1 MSIYDDKFI
10 TIYFVLIA
18 GILGLALGSFL
29 NCVAYRITQGE
40 SFVKGRSKCTAC
52 GHELGAM
59 DLVPVLSWV
68 LLKGRC
74 RYCGEKV
81 SARYPITECVFAVLC
96 IICLLK
102 FDLTVMCG
110 RNLVLLGC
118 LFCLALVDLDSF
130 IIPDGCLIV
139 AVIAWIAGAAL
150 DFEEYGGLHGIGMN
164 ILAALIIGGGILAIS
179 LIMDK
184 VLERDSLGG
193 GDIKL
198 FAVMGLYLGLIGSMF
213 ALILA
218 CLLGLLFAAARK
230 GNGERDD
237 WHGDCDRENKQL
249 EDNDIVPKRATENKD
264 DYQEENDGK
273 QIPFGPAIAAATCI
287 MLLFGDQAVQ
297 WYMGIIGI

>member
-110 RNLVLLGC
+110 RNLVLLSC
-118 LFCLALVDLDSF
+118 LFCLSLVDLDSF

>member
-81 SARYPITECVFAVLC
+81 STRYPITECVFAVLC

-110 RNLVLLGC
+110 RNLVLLSC
-118 LFCLALVDLDSF
+118 LFCLSLVDLDSF

-218 CLLGLLFAAARK
+218 CVLGLLFAAARK

>member
-29 NCVAYRITQGE
+29 NCAAYRITQGE

-110 RNLVLLGC
+110 RNLVLLSC
-118 LFCLALVDLDSF
+118 LFCLSLVDLDSF

-164 ILAALIIGGGILAIS
+164 VLAALIIGGGILAIS

-184 VLERDSLGG
+184 VLGRDSLGG

-218 CLLGLLFAAARK
+218 CVLGLLFAAARK
-230 GNGERDD
+230 GKSDCECPREQHQESDGRQVDRD
-237 WHGDCDRENKQL
+237 
-249 EDNDIVPKRATENKD
+249 IASISATENKD
-264 DYQEENDGK
+264 DYQEENDGN